1 MTSNIHDD
9 YNFEEEYEE
18 NEIQEEEGKNM
29 QDGDDTPE
37 QFDIDIIR
45 FKDSISSKRN

>member
-9 YNFEEEYEE
+9 YNLDEDYEE
-18 NEIQEEEGKNM
+18 NEILEEGKNM
-29 QDGDDTPE
+29 QNDDDDTPE